1 MKYTIVNLVASANLN
16 ATLDLYNLA
25 ITIPNIEYEPEQF
38 PGAILKLKEPKVSML
53 LFKNGKVIC
62 SGASSEQE
70 ISDAVLKASKLIHD
84 IQKSVKIQKNA
95 EFQVVNLVATANL
108 NMTLDLFKTAM
119 ELDNVEYEP
128 EQFPGAIL
136 RIADP
141 KLTLLLFKNGKLICA
156 GAKREEFL
164 KKGLKKASEL
174 VKGIQSSGP
183 GNTLE
188 DLLKEEENAN
198 PYAGFE
204 EAGGESPAP
213 AEETPAVSKAGA
225 KAVSKGKAKPK
236 TAPKKVAKGK
246 PAKKAK
252 PKATAKKP
260 AGKKAGKK
268 PAKKAGKKK

>member
-1 MKYTIVNLVASANLN
+1 MQYTIVNLVASGNLN

-62 SGASSEQE
+62 SGASSESQ
-70 ISDAVLKASKLIHD
+70 ISLAIFKASKLIHE

-95 EFQVVNLVATANL
+95 QYTVVNLVATANL

-136 RIADP
+136 RIHDP

-156 GAKREEFL
+156 GAKKEEFL
-164 KKGLKKASEL
+164 KKGLRIA
-174 VKGIQSSGP
+174 
-183 GNTLE
+183 
-188 DLLKEEENAN
+188 
-198 PYAGFE
+198 
-204 EAGGESPAP
+204 
-213 AEETPAVSKAGA
+213 A
-225 KAVSKGKAKPK
+225 KLIRPVNQVEKPK
-236 TAPKKVAKGK
+236 VKEKK
-246 PAKKAK
+246 PKKAK
-252 PKATAKKP
+252 K
-260 AGKKAGKK
+260 
-268 PAKKAGKKK
+268 